1 MLSLFRDPKRLIAT
15 IIAGVAGI
23 IVLIDFALPQAQIG
37 SLAGLLVNWAAVV
50 TAVALVVGLL
60 NVVTSHIGRIS
71 KRQPDWGYS
80 ALLLVAMLV
89 TIVFGTFVGPVA
101 RPDGSTDITFFPQSL
116 IEQPIRDVF
125 NAIYQPLAASFLALL
140 AFFSLSAAL
149 RALQRR
155 SADALVIIGVAL
167 LVLVITAIPQ
177 IEALPY
183 VGSTLGWI
191 NAYLVLAGA
200 RGLLLG
206 SAIGALVAGV
216 RVLLGFDQ
224 PFLDR

>member
-1 MLSLFRDPKRLIAT
+1 MSSLFRDPKRLLAM

-23 IVLIDFALPQAQIG
+23 IVLLDFTLPLPQVSGI
-37 SLAGLLVNWAAVV
+37 AGLLVNWAATI

-60 NVVTSHIGRIS
+60 NVITTHIGRIF
-71 KRQPDWGYS
+71 KRQSDWGYS

-89 TIVFGTFVGPVA
+89 TILIGTVAGPVFGTDGNINFVL
-101 RPDGSTDITFFPQSL
+101 FPQSL
-116 IEQPIRDVF
+116 IEQPIRDIFGQV
-125 NAIYQPLAASFLALL
+125 YQPLAASFLALL

-149 RALQRR
+149 RAVQRR
-155 SADALVIIGVAL
+155 TADALVIVGVAL
-167 LVLVITAIPQ
+167 VVLIIAAIPQ
-177 IEALPY
+177 LEALPL
-183 VGSTLGWI
+183 LGDSVRWI
-191 NAYLVLAGA
+191 NEYLVLAGA

-206 SAIGALVAGV
+206 GAIGALVAGV